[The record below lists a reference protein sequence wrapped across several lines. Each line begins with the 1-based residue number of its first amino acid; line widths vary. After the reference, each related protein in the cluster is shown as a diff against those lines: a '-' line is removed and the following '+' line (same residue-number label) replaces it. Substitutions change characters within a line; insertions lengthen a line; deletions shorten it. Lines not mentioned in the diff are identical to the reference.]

1 MKLQLEEK
9 LGDGAFAD
17 VWKALDEL
25 GRNVAVK
32 IIRPANVGV
41 ANALAHAR
49 ALARAS
55 HPNVVSVIT
64 LERIVDPDS
73 GDEVDCVVMELI
85 QGETLSEVTKGPVLD
100 LEQAQQIGLGII
112 RGIAHIHAQGMA
124 HGDLHEENVM
134 IAGGVAKVIDI
145 LYLNSLATLSTEDRS
160 RRLRRDRVSLRIILQ
175 QIIRHSALDSAEAT
189 EFNNLLEA
197 DASIADIEGAFSQVF
212 AATAR
217 GDDLRQ
223 MEHAYARLT
232 EEDFIEGED
241 YALALSE
248 ETPDAVVVPILKQL
262 IENNDYELSHKEY
275 VALLWDR
282 LGDKQKNEVVLELGK
297 ALDKE
302 VPKGKWAP
310 SIRLL
315 KLLGEDGWNR
325 LSTRIRLKVEGAI
338 VRDVLAGNKDIHS
351 TKNVSGGSLGTF
363 ASSLWRRFSR
373 PDALAD
379 NLISLL
385 NQNWFT
391 QNYVG
396 AFFLSKIP
404 RIARATQKKPEFVS
418 AIKSAVRND
427 ARLIVQNLENLPDD
441 WLEEIRGEAD

>member
-1 MKLQLEEK
+1 MKLQLDEK

-17 VWKALDEL
+17 VWKATDEL
-25 GRNVAVK
+25 GRTVAVK

-41 ANALAHAR
+41 ADALAHAR
-49 ALARAS
+49 ALARAN

-64 LERIVDPDS
+64 LERIDDPGS

-85 QGETLSEVTKGPVLD
+85 RGETLAKVAEGPELNV
-100 LEQAQQIGLGII
+100 ERAQRIGLGII
-112 RGIAHIHAQGMA
+112 HGVAHIHAQGMA

-134 IAGGVAKVIDI
+134 VAGEVAKVIDI

-160 RRLRRDRVSLRIILQ
+160 RRLRRDLLSLRIILQ
-175 QIIRHSALDSAEAT
+175 QIILHSELDSAEAT
-189 EFNNLLEA
+189 EFNNLLES
-197 DASIADIEGAFSQVF
+197 DASIGDVEEAFLQVF
-212 AATAR
+212 AARTR
-217 GDDLRQ
+217 GDDLRHV
-223 MEHAYARLT
+223 EHAYTRLT

-241 YALALSE
+241 YARALSE
-248 ETPDAVVVPILKQL
+248 ETPDAVIVPILKRL
-262 IENNDYELSHKEY
+262 ITNGDYDVSRQDY
-275 VALLWDR
+275 VELLWER
-282 LGDKQKNEVVLELGK
+282 LGEEQKNEVTRELGSQ
-297 ALDKE
+297 LDAT
-302 VPKGKWAP
+302 VPRGKWAP

-315 KLLGEDGWNR
+315 KLIGEDGWDR
-325 LSTRIRLKVEGAI
+325 LSPRIRLKVEGAI

-351 TKNVSGGSLGTF
+351 SKKVSGGALGTY

-396 AFFLSKIP
+396 AFFLSRIP
-404 RIARATQKKPEFVS
+404 VIARATRKRPEFVS
-418 AIKSAVRND
+418 AIKTAVRND
-427 ARLIVQNLENLPDD
+427 ARLIVRNLENLPDD
-441 WLEEIRGEAD
+441 WLEEIRGEDE